1 MLFKVKHNINKLSNT
16 IMKNYFVNRTQHKG
30 PENNDNPF
38 NVVKV
43 AFSPKAFEQIK
54 KTIGSRPAE
63 SGGAL
68 FGKPENL
75 KSAIP
80 YISDFVFDDGAS
92 ATRVTYTIN
101 TKFLNPVIHD
111 MWDNHALEL
120 HGIIHSHPGGCSRP
134 SGPDMEYFHN
144 MHTYM
149 ERPFLITPII
159 FTEPDGG
166 FKMFC
171 YLVGPDTP
179 AIKVEYCIMD
189 EKEHEK
195 AVAEL
200 GTVKQDKAETPQQD
214 EAIEGTAVSEES
226 AKDTTGE
233 KRTEDSNIIEHR
245 HKYDEVNTDLIK
257 NSKAVIISE
266 YGQVLRI
273 GSMLARYGVGE
284 IVAFDNSTYNWGD
297 PLALPTQTV
306 LVLESRI
313 KGINPSIKYT
323 PYGEI
328 RYITQAEE
336 KDIFSSAS
344 IVILISNSIYIAA
357 YGAKISQI
365 FHIPTIWACSNK
377 PTNLEMLF
385 SIPDD
390 EKAICCWYR
399 NYLEPETDDPTEH
412 SLISLTTELAVAI
425 IQKKVSGKNYLNW
438 LDDKFDRKFLRTQVV
453 KLNPDTPH
461 IHAEEKNDKDAD
473 DFNDKREAD
482 AMAVEEPGKDITALI
497 PGTLNAD
504 IDVVEGIDYSR
515 EADAVDIDMLQN
527 SRIVIVGTGGM
538 YEGASMFARC
548 GIGEIIAIDPDIV
561 DNTNLCRQGYLPR
574 QVGTKKVD
582 ALGEHLR
589 EINPKIKFKGYPV
602 KLQELTPEQKEEIFS
617 SATVAIFTTDSFE
630 AQAYG
635 NKIALRYN
643 IPAIWGG
650 FYEKSLASEIVFY
663 IPGVTPACFRCAV
676 SPRYKFQEEYK
687 ANNNGK
693 ELSISS
699 ACNTIMHS
707 AMLDAQIAMLTMA
720 IIHNKVEGKTFSGWF
735 GDYFDRNLIQMKVN
749 PLYQSKLF
757 NRVYAGSGDSA
768 FLFYSVWQHIEP
780 EKPPKYALC
789 PDCLGGNVQK
799 SANTESEE
807 TAEDH
812 ND

>member
-1 MLFKVKHNINKLSNT
+1 
-16 IMKNYFVNRTQHKG
+16 MKNHSDNRAQRKG
-30 PENNDNPF
+30 YGSNGNPF

-68 FGKPENL
+68 FGKPEDL

-80 YISDFVFDDGAS
+80 YISNFVFDDGAN

-179 AIKVEYCIMD
+179 AIEVEYCVMD
-189 EKEHEK
+189 EKEYEK
-195 AVAEL
+195 AIAEL
-200 GTVKQDKAETPQQD
+200 GTVKQEKPEMPQQG
-214 EAIEGTAVSEES
+214 EAIEGTAVSEET
-226 AKDTTGE
+226 AMDTVDG
-233 KRTEDSNIIEHR
+233 KKTEGINCIEHQ
-245 HKYDEVNTDLIK
+245 HKYDEMNTDMIK
-257 NSKAVIISE
+257 NSKVVIVSE
-266 YGQVLRI
+266 EGQVLPI
-273 GSMLARYGVGE
+273 GSMLAHYGVGE
-284 IVAFDNSTYNWGD
+284 IVAFDNSTYNFGD

-344 IVILISNSIYIAA
+344 IVILVSNSIYIAA
-357 YGAKISQI
+357 YGAKIAKK
-365 FHIPTIWACSNK
+365 FHIPTIWACSK

-399 NYLEPETDDPTEH
+399 NYLEPETDDSIEH
-412 SLISLTTELAVAI
+412 SLISLTTELAMAI
-425 IQKKVSGKNYLNW
+425 IQKQISGKNYQNW
-438 LDDKFDRKFLRTQVV
+438 LNGKFDRKYLRTQVV
-453 KLNPDTPH
+453 ELRPDTPH
-461 IHAEEKNDKDAD
+461 IHAEDEDGD
-473 DFNDKREAD
+473 DIDDKREVD
-482 AMAVEEPGKDITALI
+482 AMGVEEHVKDTIALP

-504 IDVVEGIDYSR
+504 TCLVEGINYSR
-515 EADAVDIDMLQN
+515 EADAVDIDTLKK

-548 GIGEIIAIDPDIV
+548 GVGEIIAIDPDTV

-574 QVGTKKVD
+574 QVGMKKVD
-582 ALGEHLR
+582 ALGDHIR
-589 EINPKIKFKGYPV
+589 EINPEVEFKGYPV
-602 KLQELTPEQKEEIFS
+602 KCQDLTPEQEEDVFKTAS
-617 SATVAIFTTDSFE
+617 VAIFTTDSFE

-699 ACNTIMHS
+699 SCNTIFHS
-707 AMLDAQIAMLTMA
+707 ALLDAQIGMLAMA

-735 GDYFDRNLIQMKVN
+735 GDYFDKNLVQMKVN
-749 PLYQSKLF
+749 PLYQSRSF
-757 NRVYAGSGDSA
+757 DRVFAESGDSA
-768 FLFYSVWQHIEP
+768 FLFESVWQHIEP
-780 EKPPKYALC
+780 ERPPKYALC
-789 PDCLGGNVQK
+789 PDCHGGNNLESTK
-799 SANTESEE
+799 TENEE
-807 TAEDH
+807 TSEDN

>member
-1 MLFKVKHNINKLSNT
+1 MKKHSDIRAKRKGCESN
-16 IMKNYFVNRTQHKG
+16 G
-30 PENNDNPF
+30 NPF
-38 NVVKV
+38 YVVKV

-68 FGKPENL
+68 FGKPEDL
-75 KSAIP
+75 RSPIP
-80 YISDFVFDDGAS
+80 YITDFVFDNGAN
-92 ATRVTYTIN
+92 ATRVTYSIN

-111 MWDNHALEL
+111 KWDNHGLEL

-134 SGPDMEYFHN
+134 SGPDMQYFHN

-179 AIKVEYCIMD
+179 AIEVEYCIMD

-200 GTVKQDKAETPQQD
+200 GTVKQDKPETPQQE
-214 EAIEGTAVSEES
+214 EAIEGTAVSEKS

-233 KRTEDSNIIEHR
+233 KRAEDSNIIEHR
-245 HKYDEVNTDLIK
+245 HKYEDVDTDMIKDSKVVIVSENGEVLP
-257 NSKAVIISE
+257 
-266 YGQVLRI
+266 I

-284 IVAFDNSTYNWGD
+284 IVAFDNSGYNWGD
-297 PLALPTQTV
+297 PLVLPTQTV
-306 LVLESRI
+306 WALEGNI

-323 PYGEI
+323 PKGEI
-328 RYITQAEE
+328 RYITEAEE
-336 KDIFSSAS
+336 KEIFSSTS
-344 IVILISNSIYIAA
+344 IAIFVTNSIYIAA
-357 YGAKISQI
+357 YGAKISQK
-365 FHIPTIWACSNK
+365 FNIPTIWACLNK
-377 PTNLEMLF
+377 PTKLEMLF

-390 EKAICCWYR
+390 EKAICCWYQGV
-399 NYLEPETDDPTEH
+399 LDPENDGSTKL
-412 SLISLTTELAVAI
+412 SLDSLTTELALAI
-425 IQKKVSGKNYLNW
+425 IQKQISVKNYQNW
-438 LDDKFDRKFLRTQVV
+438 LDGKFDRKYLRTQIV
-453 KLNPDTPH
+453 KLNH
-461 IHAEEKNDKDAD
+461 IHAEEKNDKEGD
-473 DFNDKREAD
+473 DFDEKHEAD
-482 AMAVEEPGKDITALI
+482 AVAVEESRKDIMALTS
-497 PGTLNAD
+497 GTLNAD
-504 IDVVEGIDYSR
+504 IGVVEGIDYSR
-515 EADAVDIDMLQN
+515 EADAVDIDMLQS

-548 GIGEIIAIDPDIV
+548 GIGEIIAIDPDKV
-561 DNTNLCRQGYLPR
+561 DKTNLCRQGYLPR
-574 QVGTKKVD
+574 QVGMKKVD
-582 ALGEHLR
+582 ALGEHIR
-589 EINPKIKFKGYPV
+589 EINPDVKFRGFPV
-602 KLQELTPEQKEEIFS
+602 KLQELTSEQEEEIFK
-617 SATVAIFTTDSFE
+617 SASVAIFTTDSFE

-699 ACNTIMHS
+699 ACNTIFHS
-707 AMLDAQIAMLTMA
+707 ALLDAQIGMLAMA

-735 GDYFDRNLIQMKVN
+735 GDYFDRTLIQMNVN
-749 PLYQSKLF
+749 PLYQSRLF
-757 NRVYAGSGDSA
+757 DRVFAESGDSA
-768 FLFYSVWQHIEP
+768 FLFESVWQHIEP
-780 EKPPKYALC
+780 ERPPKYALC
-789 PDCLGGNVQK
+789 PDCHGG
-799 SANTESEE
+799 ANLE
-807 TAEDH
+807 
-812 ND
+812 